1 MRRGSKKKLQAAAKL
16 MLLIL
21 AVSGC
26 FGSID
31 TANAQE
37 TTIDYDSYVQKIYLK
52 EEGLI
57 SGEANDI
64 AQTKDGKLWI
74 ATYAGLFKYDGAKFV
89 YLQDI
94 SSVKTI
100 NCLYVDEEGR
110 LWAGTNDSGV
120 TIFINEEP
128 INVVD
133 DQNGLLSNSV
143 KQIVCDSLGNYYI
156 GTVEGLSV
164 VSPAAESR

>member
-1 MRRGSKKKLQAAAKL
+1 M
-16 MLLIL
+16 
-21 AVSGC
+21 
-26 FGSID
+26 
-31 TANAQE
+31 
-37 TTIDYDSYVQKIYLK
+37 
-52 EEGLI
+52 
-57 SGEANDI
+57 
-64 AQTKDGKLWI
+64 
-74 ATYAGLFKYDGAKFV
+74 

-143 KQIVCDSLGNYYI
+143 KQIVCDSRKLLYRYRRGAVRCIPQRRSQGDRII
-156 GTVEGLSV
+156 GSN
-164 VSPAAESR
+164 

>member
-1 MRRGSKKKLQAAAKL
+1 M
-16 MLLIL
+16 
-21 AVSGC
+21 
-26 FGSID
+26 
-31 TANAQE
+31 
-37 TTIDYDSYVQKIYLK
+37 
-52 EEGLI
+52 
-57 SGEANDI
+57 
-64 AQTKDGKLWI
+64 
-74 ATYAGLFKYDGAKFV
+74 

-94 SSVKTI
+94 SSVKTV

-156 GTVEGLSV
+156 GTAEGLSV
-164 VSPAAESR
+164 VSLSGGVKVTGSLIKLKM